1 MYHVFNIAIHDE
13 FFYNLF
19 LKLYFS
25 KSFLKTKKD
34 ANYILAFQDE
44 LNQF

>member
-1 MYHVFNIAIHDE
+1 MKN